1 MPVRVHQDNWGAMDR
16 DRLAREERFTRLFDA
31 TALPHFLTYHK
42 GFRPHGGLDGDT
54 PLGRLRAST
63 AS

>member
-1 MPVRVHQDNWGAMDR
+1 MDR